1 MNNEREPSPALFE
14 QAEQPLI
21 QIENVL
27 AAYAEEIGGRLDVN
41 YHGRPARNIMID
53 GKDEIV
59 RQIELTT
66 TLLQPEK
73 GWIDGNWQYNLTLH
87 AWKDVTA
94 GRMTWYSHIT
104 KFDAAQL
111 HAVDLENL
119 LPRLWSDLNQV
130 REEQMQLFANP

>member
-1 MNNEREPSPALFE
+1 MKNKLEPSAALFE

-21 QIENVL
+21 EIEKVL
-27 AAYAEEIGGRLDVN
+27 AAFAEQIGGRLDIN

-59 RQIELTT
+59 RKIELTT
-66 TLLQPEK
+66 TLVHPEK

-94 GRMTWYSHIT
+94 GRMTWHSHIT
-104 KFDAAQL
+104 TLDAGQL
-111 HAVDLENL
+111 RAVDLDNL
-119 LPRLWSDLNQV
+119 LPRLCSDLNQV